1 MNQTKKL
8 TSTPDFIND
17 VGHQP
22 RSYPNLLVSLGIV
35 GFHGDPNF
43 LNKTLKH
50 LSQGSE
56 AQEAPTQNCRLGK
69 VWTVDS

>member
-50 LSQGSE
+50 LKRSTVVKYYHDCCFNK
-56 AQEAPTQNCRLGK
+56 PNC
-69 VWTVDS
+69 